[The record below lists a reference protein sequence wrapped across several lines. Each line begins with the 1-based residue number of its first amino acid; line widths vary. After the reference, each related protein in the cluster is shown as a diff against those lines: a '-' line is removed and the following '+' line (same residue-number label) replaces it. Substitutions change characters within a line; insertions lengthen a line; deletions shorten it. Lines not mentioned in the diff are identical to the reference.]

1 VIQINAEADTKF
13 TLAGSIDHYEASK
26 CKQLLQECISKNK
39 SEDIEINISGLS
51 SVSSV
56 TLAFLLF
63 GLRLAKESSKSLH
76 YKDMTPA
83 LFNMARV
90 SGIENILIT
99 K

>member
-1 VIQINAEADTKF
+1 MIKINADAESRF
-13 TLAGSIDHYEASK
+13 TLSGSIAHHEANK
-26 CKQLLQECISKNK
+26 CKQLLKNCISDNTA
-39 SEDIEINISGLS
+39 EDIEINISGLS

-63 GLRLAKESSKSLH
+63 GLRQAKESSKGLH
-76 YKDMTPA
+76 YQDMTPA